1 MKPMLVSTLLV
12 STLLASVAG
21 ASMAAV
27 TLVPTLT
34 APTEL
39 QLGEHEVYRLSVTN
53 SGNTAASGVSI
64 RLNLA
69 SGQAPAGPWPSVC
82 SLVGPDFVCNP
93 GSVPARKSRDY
104 LIVIKAPWV
113 QQTFTHRLTATGT
126 AAATALSAPTVT
138 NYRHFSI
145 PITGNATDLWEM
157 RSCNGG
163 TTGVAYNLCP
173 AGSEVV
179 GDAKLQAGGV
189 LEDLLEGMPATWL
202 QTSPQTLRLDTPA
215 GPGYDA
221 WFAQL
226 TPINATCLRGA
237 GQSVPLVVGQAAYRT
252 ANTICRK

>member
-1 MKPMLVSTLLV
+1 MKRVLL
-12 STLLASVAG
+12 SSLLAVA
-21 ASMAAV
+21 AVPSMAAV

-34 APTEL
+34 APAEL
-39 QLGEHEVYRLSVTN
+39 QLGEHEVYKLSVTN

-82 SLVGPDFVCNP
+82 SQVGPDFVCNP
-93 GSVPARKSRDY
+93 GSIPARKSRDY
-104 LIVIKAPWV
+104 VIVLKAPAV
-113 QQTFTHRLTATGT
+113 QQTFTHRLTASGT
-126 AAATALSAPTVT
+126 AAVTAISAPTVT
-138 NYRHFSI
+138 NYRSFGI
-145 PITGNATDLWEM
+145 PITGNATDLWEL
-157 RSCNGG
+157 RSCSGG

-179 GDAKLQAGGV
+179 GDAKLHAGGV

-226 TPINATCLRGA
+226 TPINATCFRGA
-237 GQSVPLVVGQAAYRT
+237 GQTVPLGIGQLPYRT
-252 ANTICRK
+252 ANKICRK